1 MKGALFLIIPA
12 ALAVAAVASA
22 QTLKDEQHALIAAK
36 RQSQA
41 AQERSAALAREAKA
55 ARVDA
60 ERARRQAAAL
70 AASIQAAE
78 ADIQA
83 AQARIAIV
91 ARMQRAQTVRLAE
104 RKEPIAPL
112 TAALPML
119 SRRPPVTANVGR
131 ATWRERW

>member
-70 AASIQAAE
+70 AASLQAAD

-83 AQARIAIV
+83 TQARSAQV
-91 ARMQRAQTVRLAE
+91 HRLQRAKNVRLAE
-104 RKEPIAPL
+104 PHQHNARL
-112 TAALPML
+112 
-119 SRRPPVTANVGR
+119 
-131 ATWRERW
+131 